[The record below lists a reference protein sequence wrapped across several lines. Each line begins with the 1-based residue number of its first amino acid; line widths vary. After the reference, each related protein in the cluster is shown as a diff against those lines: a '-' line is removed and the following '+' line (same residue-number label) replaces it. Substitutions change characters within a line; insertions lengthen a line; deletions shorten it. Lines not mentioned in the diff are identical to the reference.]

1 MHKNLRFLYITTENK
16 DQASDLGRKIIDAD
30 LAACVNIIPA
40 MESIY
45 KWENEI
51 HTNSEAILIVKT
63 HISKVQAVTHFL
75 KENHSYECPCVIS
88 LNIAED
94 EGNPEYLKWLYESAT
109 ERT

>member
-16 DQASDLGRKIIDAD
+16 DQASRLGKQIVQKN
-30 LAACVNIIPA
+30 LAACVNIIPG

-51 HTNSEAILIVKT
+51 QINTEVILIVKT
-63 HISKVQAVTHFL
+63 HISKVQAVTKFI
-75 KENHSYECPCVIS
+75 KENHSYDCPCVIS

-94 EGNPEYLKWLYESAT
+94 EGNPEYLKWLFEEST